1 MHALVNMAITAA
13 SQRGHTT
20 AGHLYTAE
28 LRTLCK
34 ASESFSNKNNRTKY
48 CDKDLLQVS
57 NTNDHN

>member
-13 SQRGHTT
+13 SQRGHT
-20 AGHLYTAE
+20 GQYICTAE
-28 LRTLCK
+28 LCALCK

-48 CDKDLLQVS
+48 CDKNLLPIS